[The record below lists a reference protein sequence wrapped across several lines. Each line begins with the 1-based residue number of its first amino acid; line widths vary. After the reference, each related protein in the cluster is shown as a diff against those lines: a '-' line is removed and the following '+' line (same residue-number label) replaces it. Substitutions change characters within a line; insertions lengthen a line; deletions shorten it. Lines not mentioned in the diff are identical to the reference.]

1 MSPPVELHLVHR
13 PHGALHVLH
22 PAEALVEGE
31 VVSHCVLDK
40 TTISDKTR
48 QDKTTNLVNVTAKVK
63 HVIYLNQE
71 NTLKD
76 GRQMPFL
83 V

>member
-1 MSPPVELHLVHR
+1 MLAGGAGGGASLYNILSSPRPLVVSLRIPLLMILDIVHR

-40 TTISDKTR
+40 TTISDKT
-48 QDKTTNLVNVTAKVK
+48 K
-63 HVIYLNQE
+63 
-71 NTLKD
+71 
-76 GRQMPFL
+76 
-83 V
+83 

>member
-13 PHGALHVLH
+13 PHGALDVLH

-31 VVSHCVLDK
+31 VVSHGVLDK
-40 TTISDKTR
+40 TTIS
-48 QDKTTNLVNVTAKVK
+48 VNVTAKVQN
-63 HVIYLNQE
+63 VIDLNEE
-71 NTLKD
+71 NKKD
-76 GRQMPFL
+76 GCHLPFF

>member
-31 VVSHCVLDK
+31 VVSHGVLDK

-48 QDKTTNLVNVTAKVK
+48 QDKVNVTSKVQN
-63 HVIYLNQE
+63 VIDLNEE
-71 NTLKD
+71 NKGWLSHALL
-76 GRQMPFL
+76 RIS
-83 V
+83 